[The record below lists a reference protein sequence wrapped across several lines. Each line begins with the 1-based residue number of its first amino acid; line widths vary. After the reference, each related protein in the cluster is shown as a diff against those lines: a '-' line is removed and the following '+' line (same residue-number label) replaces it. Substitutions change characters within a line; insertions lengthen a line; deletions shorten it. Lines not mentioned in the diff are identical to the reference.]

1 MFEELFISAGK
12 IRLGR
17 LVGLLSF
24 ILLLIWFESRIPNS
38 ISIAKQA
45 FDQFNG
51 ASICGRIT
59 EIHLTK
65 AGIGLSVNGSAFE
78 FTPVLDG
85 RSNDFKSFNALAAV
99 NDSIVKPSY
108 ADTVRLF
115 TKNRVYKCTFRKY

>member
-17 LVGLLSF
+17 LVGLISF
-24 ILLLIWFESRIPNS
+24 ILLMIWFEFSIPNS
-38 ISIAKQA
+38 IGVMKQA

-65 AGIGLSVNGSAFE
+65 TGIGLSVNGSAFE
-78 FTPVLDG
+78 FTPVLNG
-85 RSNDFKSFNALAAV
+85 RSNDFKSFDAIAAI

-108 ADTVRLF
+108 ADTVHLF